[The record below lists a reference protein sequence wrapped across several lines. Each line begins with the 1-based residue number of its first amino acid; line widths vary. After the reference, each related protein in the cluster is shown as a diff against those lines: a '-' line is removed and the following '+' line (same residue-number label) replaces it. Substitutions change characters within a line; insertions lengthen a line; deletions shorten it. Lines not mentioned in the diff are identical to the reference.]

1 MFADG
6 GWILK
11 KGDTHWQ
18 NFFSVSL
25 QDPEQFYHYE
35 NPDELALTFRNHTL
49 YYVIPK
55 DTDKENHY
63 IVPQYELQK
72 DGTRR
77 LNACFHRE
85 KICPVN
91 EDCKLKQKK
100 LLLKQCENL

>member
-25 QDPEQFYHYE
+25 QDPEQFYSYE

-49 YYVIPK
+49 YYTIPM
-55 DTDKENHY
+55 DTDKEAHY
-63 IVPQYELQK
+63 ITPEYELQK
-72 DGTRR
+72 DGTWK

-85 KICPVN
+85 NVCPKY
-91 EDCKLKQKK
+91 EECSLQQKK
-100 LLLKQCENL
+100 LPLMQCEKL